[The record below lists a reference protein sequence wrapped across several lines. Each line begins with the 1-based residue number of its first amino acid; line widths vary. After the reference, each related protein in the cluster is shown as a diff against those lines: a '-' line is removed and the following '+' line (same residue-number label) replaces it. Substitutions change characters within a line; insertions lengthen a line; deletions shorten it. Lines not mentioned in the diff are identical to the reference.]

1 MFLLLGMVVTER
13 AISCL
18 LLLERRWEFS
28 LCIRWEPITVAKSG
42 PEVAHASPSDHSL
55 IKGWLHSVLECLP
68 TSVVWVTKL
77 TIVRLELHVFRFSL
91 HAHWFRRISLVLWGT
106 LNIIDIFFLS
116 LLQDLAELLPKHFF
130 SACTKL
136 SCMTCT
142 IIERFLLHYNKD

>member
-1 MFLLLGMVVTER
+1 MFLLLGMVVTDR
-13 AISCL
+13 AVSCL
-18 LLLERRWEFS
+18 LLLEWRREFS
-28 LCIRWEPITVAKSG
+28 LSIRWEPITVANSG

-55 IKGWLHSVLECLP
+55 IKGWLHGVLESLP
-68 TSVVWVTKL
+68 ASVGWVTEL

-91 HAHWFRRISLVLWGT
+91 HAHWFCWLRLILWRT
-106 LNIIDIFFLS
+106 LNIVDIFFLS

-142 IIERFLLHYNKD
+142 IIKRFLLHYNKD